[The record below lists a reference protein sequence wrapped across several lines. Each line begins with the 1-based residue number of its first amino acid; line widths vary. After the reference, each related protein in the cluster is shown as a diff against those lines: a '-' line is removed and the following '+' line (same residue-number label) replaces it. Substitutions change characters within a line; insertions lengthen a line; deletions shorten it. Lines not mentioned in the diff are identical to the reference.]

1 MFLKSV
7 ELFGFKSFADRSKIE
22 FRDGISALLGPNGC
36 GKSNVVD
43 AVKWVLGEQSTRSL
57 RADRMED
64 IIFNGTESRKALNVA
79 EVTLTLSNEDGFLS
93 MDMPEV
99 AVKRRLHRSG
109 ESEYFINSTPVKLKE
124 VRELFFDTGI
134 GKSAYSI
141 MEQGKIDQILSNKPE
156 ERRFLFEE
164 AAGITKYKYR
174 GAEAERKLKRTEEN
188 MQQVENILREVKR
201 SYNTLKVQSEKTA
214 QYREFNEKIF
224 NLELDLQLLKLKEL
238 MQKQQEKEEQLQS
251 RLKER
256 DELKKK
262 IDEINES
269 LEKNLDQVNSME
281 SQLIEG
287 QKKLYGLDIEK
298 NNHKNQRSMLNER
311 IEEIRRQNQAA
322 EQREK
327 SINEKMVSLKEQSE
341 ERRKQ
346 LDEYKNRLEQI
357 DENIS
362 GFETSIENARGRI
375 EHNRSVITELETANK
390 GIEQEIQ
397 GYQKELHT
405 ITDDIVAQLDQK
417 LDESGYSSHKRRDAE
432 QAFRQMLKE
441 IKIQVQGKSDLVSDM
456 QSTAHDDP
464 GELREALQKALEAF
478 KDVASKTEQIEH
490 LFDEYHNSIPAFIDE
505 FLAPEGIITRKR
517 SIEQAIEEGRSTQ
530 QGNTEQLEKL
540 QSENTQL
547 SDKIDEYRKT
557 LEELRVNRVQV
568 HTQKKATAEA
578 LEALQRQLEEQ
589 EGLLEENRKNIKAN
603 TARISE
609 IETQLSE
616 IDEKQKEL
624 EAREKELQK
633 NLESLE
639 SGISTHNKDLKDK
652 ESNLKKRMDNLG
664 KLQDKVE
671 KLQMDVASLQTEIRS
686 MYSNFQD
693 RHGREL
699 TEFETRMFDITSSV
713 QELKPQLQDVRQK
726 LKDLGQVNLMA
737 PEEFAEVKERYDF
750 LNGQLEDLYEAR
762 EDLQQITHEIKTES
776 TELFLE
782 TYDQIRKNF
791 HSMFRRLFGGG
802 RGELKLTDPDNVLE
816 SGIEIFAQPPGK
828 ALENIALL
836 SGGERSLTAVG
847 LLFATYMVKPS
858 PFCILDEIDAALDEA
873 NVGRFINLLME
884 FGNTSQFV
892 VITHN
897 KKTVAGA
904 RTMLGVTMQESGVSK
919 IIAVRLAENGDVVQK
934 DAKDS
939 GNGDGGGN
947 GKESLLELD
956 EESDS
961 SDSGAAVTAELS
973 QTSGVDEEVQD
984 GLSNREG
991 S

>member
-7 ELFGFKSFADRSKIE
+7 ELFGFKSFADRSIIE

-57 RADRMED
+57 RADKMED

-79 EVTLTLSNEDGFLS
+79 EVTLTLSNEEGFLA
-93 MDMPEV
+93 MDMPEI

-134 GKSAYSI
+134 GKSTYSI

-201 SYNTLKVQSEKTA
+201 SYNTLKAQSEKTA
-214 QYREFNEKIF
+214 LYREYNDKIF
-224 NLELDLQLLKLKEL
+224 SLELDLQLLKLKEL
-238 MQKQQEKEEQLQS
+238 MQKQQEREEQL
-251 RLKER
+251 KER
-256 DELKKK
+256 LEERDSLKKK

-298 NNHKNQRSMLNER
+298 NNNENQRSMLRER

-322 EQREK
+322 EQRET
-327 SINEKMVSLKEQSE
+327 SIKEKINSLQNQTA
-341 ERRKQ
+341 EREKQFKDYRK
-346 LDEYKNRLEQI
+346 RLEQI

-362 GFETSIENARGRI
+362 SFESSIENARGRI
-375 EHNRSVITELETANK
+375 NNNRQVISDLEAANK
-390 GIEQEIQ
+390 RIEQEIQ

-432 QAFRQMLKE
+432 QDFRQVLHE
-441 IKIQVQGKSDLVSDM
+441 ILIQLQGKGSLVQDM
-456 QSTAHDDP
+456 QSTA
-464 GELREALQKALEAF
+464 GSNAAELGEALEKAKAAF
-478 KDVASKTEQIEH
+478 QDIASKTQQLEE
-490 LFDEYHNSIPAFIDE
+490 LFDRYHNSIPAFLDE

-517 SIEQAIEEGRSTQ
+517 SIEQAIDEGRTTQ
-530 QGNTEQLEKL
+530 TENAERLEAL
-540 QSENTQL
+540 QEENSQL
-547 SDKIDEYRKT
+547 SEKIDEYRKT

-568 HTQKKATAEA
+568 DTQRKATAEA
-578 LEALQRQLEEQ
+578 LEGLTRQIEEQ
-589 EGLLEENRKNIKAN
+589 EGQLEENRKTITAN
-603 TARISE
+603 TSRIADIE
-609 IETQLSE
+609 IQLTK
-616 IDEKQKEL
+616 IAEKQKGL
-624 EAREKELQK
+624 ESREKELQK
-633 NLESLE
+633 SLQSLE

-652 ESNLKKRMDNLG
+652 ESSLKKRMDNLG

-671 KLQMDVASLQTEIRS
+671 KLQMEAASLQTEIRG

-699 TEFETRMFDITSSV
+699 SEFETRMFDITTSM
-713 QELKPQLQDVRQK
+713 QELKPELQDVRQK

-750 LNGQLEDLYEAR
+750 LTGQLEDLYEAR
-762 EDLQQITHEIKTES
+762 EDLQQITQEIKTES

-828 ALENIALL
+828 SLENIALL

-884 FGNTSQFV
+884 FGNSSQFV
-892 VITHN
+892 IITHN

-919 IIAVRLAENGDVVQK
+919 IITVRLAENGEVVVKNSDNGQGDNGGPGDAGLLDLDGDSREDESADEDMHSSAETREEEDV
-934 DAKDS
+934 A
-939 GNGDGGGN
+939 
-947 GKESLLELD
+947 
-956 EESDS
+956 
-961 SDSGAAVTAELS
+961 
-973 QTSGVDEEVQD
+973 D
-984 GLSNREG
+984 GLPDREG